1 MRSRLASLFYENA
14 KATPDKQAIWC
25 DGKTVTYK
33 EMADLVSRYSNLLLS
48 QGAAY
53 GDHIAIP
60 MNNSIESVALFFSAA
75 DLGICVV
82 PLNSSLPFEAIKA
95 AMAAGDVRHVIARK
109 AFFADCEKNGG
120 LNIPGFAVC
129 LDQEYPGTIPFSK
142 IEEMSTERP
151 TIDRDVMAAKALS

>member
-1 MRSRLASLFYENA
+1 M
-14 KATPDKQAIWC
+14 
-25 DGKTVTYK
+25 
-33 EMADLVSRYSNLLLS
+33 
-48 QGAAY
+48 
-53 GDHIAIP
+53 
-60 MNNSIESVALFFSAA
+60 
-75 DLGICVV
+75 

-151 TIDRDVMAAKALS
+151 TIDRDVDGSESLILTMTSGSTGIPKPIDISQDNKYDRSMAHSGL